1 MKHHLKEIVRQSYY
15 LALMVTASWALD
27 YFNWAVK
34 KVPPAVPFKPR

>member
-1 MKHHLKEIVRQSYY
+1 MKHRMKEIMLKFYY
-15 LALMVTASWALD
+15 LTLMITAGWALD